1 MDNEIREFID
11 KTLASLSDMAKE
23 IELADPL
30 QTMHEKAIRAYT
42 LHCHQVFAELSK
54 SKNISEALEQA
65 LKNNWELI
73 KKSLLSY
80 TALPFHP
87 VTAFWCD
94 AAKWVALSKPN
105 SQEPVNPLLFLIPDL
120 QCVVSVHEDYPDL
133 LPVSNQGTGKWEMD
147 LLKIISTH
155 ILNDAG
161 THLIPLRCLLKQDEA
176 VVGLPTI
183 YNPYI
188 DDETDP
194 SVVQLNEK
202 EIYRLFHYSLNTQTI
217 YESKQQFDALA
228 ENNDDLLGQLTLL
241 RKKMKE
247 NSVHG
252 RGSELAAG
260 QFFDKNLM
268 DFITWYN
275 AIDDHSN
282 EPEEIHQ
289 YIQRLRSFSG
299 PVVNPFNKDLIV
311 ETLEIV
317 EQLPPEDNEFFQNY
331 FAPLKTLVAM
341 DRPDE
346 QQLEEARQ
354 IIYNLL
360 VQLGIIASSTN
371 LSPLQRMLPETLADK
386 VSSLKRYAFKK
397 DNRENPNTCL
407 SILGTKL
414 DQLLVKHHEALAKIK
429 TSTNRQQSLAEE
441 ALKILKSAKESF
453 QKKLDNS
460 EPLNG
465 HDKLP
470 LNPQVLDKLQIAYS
484 FQEPEDLDILQSLN
498 PDEITSICND
508 GRLAASLLDPHVRDQ
523 LILFSLTTSTD
534 KLHALLKGLSMSL
547 LPFHKALDRLIPL
560 LRHLSEALDIE
571 QSRAVYE
578 TTKDYLVRL
587 CINRPSQFSWDL
599 IAELDQQKNNL
610 LLGSIIDELSKRITT
625 ADSFCK
631 VYRVISTHNTE
642 KKTVFFNQMRGKLP
656 SLMNTVNNRTLVYK
670 KLSPEHRMIIFP
682 NGLADQSVPVKTFN
696 EFKSLYSNLHHY
708 EQTDLFQTYKSQLAA
723 WVQSS
728 AQLLQLLRILIP
740 AQFDE
745 LLSEIQ
751 LDKLE
756 KTSPTEVRSA
766 LESKYGGSLYIPRRY
781 LPLLVTL
788 TDFSNIGSFHSLSHA
803 IQLIHQERQ
812 RVFERASVHTVDS
825 FSSVTGCDLES
836 LDAEDRQFLLSSE
849 QHINTLFESVEFR
862 LEGFSRIGTY
872 AVANV
877 LQGLS
882 IQQRDSVFDKYI
894 IPHLRDLL
902 KTTTDWK
909 NLLIYLSPQQRKI
922 INRFVLDNL
931 ENLKLFSDMNSF
943 NRAPFQYLD
952 EEQCRIIFSTQK
964 KVLLE
969 SIKSFKSFAEFLIK
983 TGRPNK
989 ENKEIFD
996 LFKYRFCRWQGKSV
1010 FTLGTLFSCLGPSEL
1025 EEAFDLLKGFIPKLI
1040 KSAKDL
1046 VSIGCFLTKA
1056 QLQQISSR
1064 IKFEINGHSFEQTIR
1079 ELSLM
1084 KPDEWAATIE
1094 TIFDFLPQQ
1103 VQCPDQFSRLSRFL
1117 SNSQCRNLFLLCVD
1131 NLVTLSEVNES
1142 IEFLKSL
1149 RFTQACMIYREAGK
1163 KCPELLRTGIFGSL
1177 IDAFNSDPL
1186 SSLSQND
1193 FINIGKYLPISEY
1206 QLLFSKTIHK
1216 ITPGLTTASDYFNLL
1231 QSLEFEQAS
1240 VIYYEIARKLS
1251 DNLHLSRTIFCL
1263 LLESLSGDPNKF
1275 LKICNNP
1282 HFPLSYWI
1290 RNLDDFIFFM
1300 EKNLFL
1306 NTELLL
1312 KAATPILQTFNPSA
1326 SEIDRLRQRVSP
1338 AECAATIQCFPAPEQ
1353 EGQPRIDS
1361 PGTNSHAFFGSTKRK
1376 ADNECRDSKRL
1387 RREMIDC
1394 GHTYTLPD
1402 EEEPSLA
1409 RSIESLFTGWN
1420 EACHD
1425 WLMEESESESMD
1437 FETGFVR

>member
-1 MDNEIREFID
+1 MDNEIREFIG

-23 IELADPL
+23 IESTDPL

-42 LHCHQVFAELSK
+42 LHCHQVFVELSE
-54 SKNISEALEQA
+54 SENISEALEQA
-65 LKNNWELI
+65 LKDNWELI

-94 AAKWVALSKPN
+94 AAKWVALSKPK
-105 SQEPVNPLLFLIPDL
+105 SQEPANPLLFLIPGL

-133 LPVSNQGTGKWEMD
+133 LPVSNQTTGKWEMD

-161 THLIPLRCLLKQDEA
+161 THLIPLRCLLRQDEA
-176 VVGLPTI
+176 VGLPTI

-188 DDETDP
+188 DDDTDP

-202 EIYRLFHYSLNTQTI
+202 EIFRIFHFSLDTQTI

-228 ENNDDLLGQLTLL
+228 ANNDDLLGQLTLL

-260 QFFDKNLM
+260 QFFDKSLM

-275 AIDDHSN
+275 AIEDHSN

-289 YIQRLRSFSG
+289 YIQRLRGFSG
-299 PVVNPFNKDLIV
+299 PVVNPFNKGLIV

-341 DRPDE
+341 DKPDE

-371 LSPLQRMLPETLADK
+371 IPPLQRVLPETLADK

-397 DNRENPNTCL
+397 DNRENPSTCL
-407 SILGTKL
+407 SILGTRL
-414 DQLLVKHHEALAKIK
+414 DELLIKYHEVLAKIK

-441 ALKILKSAKESF
+441 ALKILKAAKEAF
-453 QKKLDNS
+453 QRKLDNS

-470 LNPQVLDKLQIAYS
+470 LNPQVLDKLQISYS
-484 FQEPEDLDILQSLN
+484 FQEPEDLDILESLS

-508 GRLAASLLDPHVRDQ
+508 GRLAASLLDPRVRDQ
-523 LILFSLTTSTD
+523 LILFALTTSTD

-547 LPFHKALDRLIPL
+547 LPFHQKALDRLIPL

-571 QSRAVYE
+571 QCRAVYE

-610 LLGSIIDELSKRITT
+610 LLGTIIDELSKRITT

-642 KKTVFFNQMRGKLP
+642 KRTVFFNQMRGKLP

-682 NGLADQSVPVKTFN
+682 NGLAYQSVPVKTFN
-696 EFKSLYSNLHHY
+696 EFKSLYSNLHDY
-708 EQTDLFQTYKSQLAA
+708 EQRDLFQPYKGQLAA

-740 AQFDE
+740 AHFDE

-766 LESKYGGSLYIPRRY
+766 LESKYVGSYIPRRY
-781 LPLLVTL
+781 LHLLVTL

-812 RVFERASVHTVDS
+812 RVFEKASVYTVGS
-825 FSSVTGCDLES
+825 SSSVTGCALEL

-862 LEGFSRIGTY
+862 LGELSRIGTY
-872 AVANV
+872 AVVNV

-909 NLLIYLSPQQRKI
+909 NLLIYLSPQQREI
-922 INRFVLDNL
+922 INRFVFHNL
-931 ENLKLFSDMNSF
+931 ENLELFSDMNSF

-952 EEQCRIIFSTQK
+952 EGQCRIIFSTQK
-964 KVLLE
+964 EVLLE
-969 SIKSFKSFAEFLIK
+969 GIKSFKSFSEFLRK

-996 LFKYRFCRWQGKSV
+996 LFKYRFCRWQGKSA

-1025 EEAFDLLKGFIPKLI
+1025 QEAFDLLKRFIPDLI

-1046 VSIGCFLTKA
+1046 VSIGRFLTKA
-1056 QLQQISSR
+1056 QLQEISPR
-1064 IKFEINGHSFEQTIR
+1064 IKLETHEHSLEETAL
-1079 ELSLM
+1079 ELGTM
-1084 KPDEWAATIE
+1084 KPGEWAATIE
-1094 TIFDFLPQQ
+1094 TIFDFLPRQIHS
-1103 VQCPDQFSRLSRFL
+1103 PRQFSRLSSFL
-1117 SNSQCRNLFLLCVD
+1117 SNTQCRDLFLLCVD
-1131 NLVTLSEVNES
+1131 NLVSLSDVNQS

-1149 RFTQACMIYREAGK
+1149 RLTQACMIYREAGK
-1163 KCPELLRTGIFGSL
+1163 KCPELLTTGIFESL
-1177 IDAFNSDPL
+1177 VDTFNSAPL
-1186 SSLSQND
+1186 SSLSQKE
-1193 FINIGKYLPISEY
+1193 FINLGKYLSISEC

-1216 ITPGLTTASDYFNLL
+1216 MTPALTTASDYLNLL
-1231 QSLEFEQAS
+1231 QSLEFEQAY
-1240 VIYYEIARKLS
+1240 VIYLEIARELS
-1251 DNLHLSRTIFCL
+1251 EDLHLSRTIFCL
-1263 LLESLSGDPNKF
+1263 LLESLSGDPDKF
-1275 LKICNNP
+1275 LRICNNP
-1282 HFPLSYWI
+1282 YFPLSYWI

-1306 NTELLL
+1306 NTELLF

-1326 SEIDRLRQRVSP
+1326 SEIDRLRQRLSP
-1338 AECAATIQCFPAPEQ
+1338 AECAATIKCFPAQEQ
-1353 EGQPRIDS
+1353 EGQPGIDS

-1376 ADNECRDSKRL
+1376 AVNECRDSKRL

-1394 GHTYTLPD
+1394 GHTYNLSD

-1420 EACHD
+1420 ETCDD
-1425 WLMEESESESMD
+1425 WLREEPESESMD
-1437 FETGFVR
+1437 FETGFIR